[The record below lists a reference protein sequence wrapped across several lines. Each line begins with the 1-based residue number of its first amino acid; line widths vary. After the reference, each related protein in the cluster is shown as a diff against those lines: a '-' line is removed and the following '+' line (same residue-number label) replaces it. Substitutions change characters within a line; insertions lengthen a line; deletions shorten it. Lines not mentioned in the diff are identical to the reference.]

1 MRKATRIGVLG
12 AAALAVLLGAGGGMI
27 AGAASTPTVPDPNPV
42 KAAQGGP
49 QMAGGQRI
57 NDPAATA
64 PGFQR
69 NAKGQTFGSAA
80 DAPRPDLEPDLIW
93 VVTREGGSGYVYKKE
108 LDGPPPPTGQPA
120 LASAHADSSAGRILT
135 AYASD
140 GTTPVGT
147 FQVGGSDAS
156 AYADM

>member
-1 MRKATRIGVLG
+1 MRTATRIGFVP
-12 AAALAVLLGAGGGMI
+12 AAALVVLLIAGGGMI
-27 AGAASTPTVPDPNPV
+27 AGAVSAPTVPDPHPV
-42 KAAQGGP
+42 KEVQGGP
-49 QMAGGQRI
+49 GFAGGQVI

-69 NAKGQTFGSAA
+69 NAKGLTFGSAA

-93 VVTREGGSGYVYKKE
+93 VVTLEGGSGYVYKKD
-108 LDGPPPPTGQPA
+108 LDRQPPTAAQAQAGSDA
-120 LASAHADSSAGRILT
+120 YSKGRILT

-156 AYADM
+156 ADAGDN